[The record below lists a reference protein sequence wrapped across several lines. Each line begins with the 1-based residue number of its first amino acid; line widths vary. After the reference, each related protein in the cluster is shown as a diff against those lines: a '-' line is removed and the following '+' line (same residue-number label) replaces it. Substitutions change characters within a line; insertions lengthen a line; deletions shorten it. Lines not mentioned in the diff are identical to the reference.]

1 MIIHDTFTRIESKVK
16 YINIVM
22 YRGTEQAATQQNRF
36 LKNSSL
42 WVKIILPYLLLTMLI
57 GGSGTLVFINL
68 FTSSLQDRINNQL
81 IDAGIIV
88 SEGIVALEEE
98 RLQTLRTVSATEGVA
113 EAVINGDFQGLSGLV
128 PQILIN
134 DGMETA
140 DIVGLDGIAVYSW
153 HEPASPQEQAVEL
166 TGVNWANHPIVSQV
180 LQGQID
186 EQGDKFSFLI
196 EGENG
201 IVVYTVGP
209 IKVEDEVVGAVLIGT
224 QLRSMTFNLT
234 LNAVARVTFYD
245 LEGNVLE
252 TSLVGGQDEFIDVV
266 NETDDFVSQ
275 VVRELESEPI
285 VLSNIESETSYR
297 NVEVLGQSYQ
307 LAFGEWNLRGERFG
321 IFSVGVPRNP
331 VETALQNGRNLFV
344 AIFSIATAGVFLG
357 GFLIAAR
364 ITNPMRQLVR
374 TAKAVSDGNL
384 SRRSGIDGDDELG
397 QLAKAFDNMTNTL
410 AQRNQTL
417 LEEAS
422 KLEAI
427 VDSIAD
433 GVIVIDENNNI
444 VTMNPAALALLDDM
458 SYDFFLGPVEELTK
472 SFNLFESAADS
483 SPTITEE
490 SQSKEPRK
498 FVLGNRTL
506 SARAAEVTTP
516 KGDNIGSVVVLR
528 DITREAETDEL
539 KDAFITSVS
548 HELRTP
554 LAVVKLSSD
563 LIKKS
568 LNGHADDRFS
578 KVSQNLMK
586 GIGELEH
593 HINQLISISEIQAG
607 TLRLTKLDV
616 ELTELTEQIYRIW
629 KPKFKSKNMT
639 FSFQVETQFSG
650 INIDVSHLS
659 WAIDNLVENALN
671 YTPENGMVIL
681 RVYTRDNFACLDVI
695 DNGIGIASADQ
706 PFLFER
712 FFRAH
717 NMENYAARGV
727 GLGLFITKSIVEL
740 HDGIVSAKSES
751 GNGSTFT
758 IALPLI
764 MEPANEPV

>member
-1 MIIHDTFTRIESKVK
+1 MNSR
-16 YINIVM
+16 
-22 YRGTEQAATQQNRF
+22 TEQAKSQGNRF
-36 LKNSSL
+36 LKDSSL
-42 WVKIILPYLLLTMLI
+42 WVKIIVPYLALTMLI
-57 GGSGTLVFINL
+57 AGSGTLVFINL

-81 IDAGIIV
+81 IDAGNIV

-98 RLQTLRTVSATEGVA
+98 RLQTLRTVSATDGVPA
-113 EAVINGDFQGLSGLV
+113 AVLNGDAERLSQLV

-134 DGMETA
+134 DGMESV
-140 DIVGLDGIAVYSW
+140 DIVGLDGIGIYSW
-153 HEPASPQEQAVEL
+153 KEAPSPQETASEL
-166 TGVNWANHPIVSQV
+166 FGVNWSDHPIVTQV
-180 LQGQID
+180 LEGQED
-186 EQGDKFSFLI
+186 ALGDKFTFL
-196 EGENG
+196 GEDEQG
-201 IVVYTVGP
+201 IVVYTIGP
-209 IKVEDEVVGAVLIGT
+209 VKVEDQVVGAVLIGSG
-224 QLRSMTFNLT
+224 LRSMTFNLT

-245 LEGNVLE
+245 LEGSVLE
-252 TSLVGGQDEFIDVV
+252 TSLVGGQDEFIDAVNESNEFIDRVV
-266 NETDDFVSQ
+266 N
-275 VVRELESEPI
+275 ELESESI
-285 VLSNIESETSYR
+285 VVSAPESETSYR
-297 NVEVLGQSYQ
+297 NVDVLGQSYQ

-321 IFSVGVPRNP
+321 LFSVGVPRNP
-331 VETALQNGRNLFV
+331 VETAIQSSRNLFV
-344 AIFSIATAGVFLG
+344 AIFTIATAGVFLG

-364 ITNPMRQLVR
+364 ITTPMRQLVN
-374 TAKAVSDGNL
+374 TATAVSEGNL
-384 SRRSGIDGDDELG
+384 SQRSGITGNDEIG
-397 QLAKAFDNMTNTL
+397 QLALAFDNMTNTL

-444 VTMNPAALALLDDM
+444 VTMNPAAVNLLDDM
-458 SYDFFLGPVEELTK
+458 SYDFFLGPVEELTN
-472 SFNLFESAADS
+472 SLNLFEQSVDES
-483 SPTITEE
+483 LTLEE
-490 SQSKEPRK
+490 ELALKEPRK

-568 LNGHADDRFS
+568 LNGHGDDRFS
-578 KVSQNLMK
+578 SVTQNLMK

-607 TLRLTKLDV
+607 TLRLNKLDV
-616 ELTELTEQIYRIW
+616 TLADLTEQVFQLW

-639 FSFQVETQFSG
+639 FTYQVETEMSKVK
-650 INIDVSHLS
+650 IDVSHLS

-671 YTPENGMVIL
+671 YTQEGGMVIL
-681 RVYTRDNFACLDVI
+681 RVYMRDSFACLDVV

-740 HDGIVSAKSES
+740 HDGFVSAKSDS

-758 IALPLI
+758 IAIPLV
-764 MEPANEPV
+764 MEPANEPA